1 MLLGPDFEPLDL
13 NIDTTPVHGS
23 ALAGADAQGNL
34 YFAYLSEIRG
44 AGLIQAR
51 LTAR

>member
-1 MLLGPDFEPLDL
+1 MLLGPEFEPLDL
-13 NIDTTPVHGS
+13 EIDTTPVHGS
-23 ALAGADAQGNL
+23 PLARTDAQGNL

-44 AGLIQAR
+44 AELIRAR